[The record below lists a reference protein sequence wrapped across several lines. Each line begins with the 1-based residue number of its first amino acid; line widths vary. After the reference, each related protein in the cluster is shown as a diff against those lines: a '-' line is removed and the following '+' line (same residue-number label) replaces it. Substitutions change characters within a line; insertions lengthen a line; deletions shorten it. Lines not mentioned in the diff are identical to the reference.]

1 MVKIEMLVTR
11 YSRSHKLFYIV
22 SVNDIKN
29 TLDFVHDLSTYIQ
42 YFKSYMWI
50 SINSK
55 VDITSSLETANFAIT
70 SIRGSPTVDTSNIY
84 ECVSVF
90 YVIGK

>member
-1 MVKIEMLVTR
+1 MNIETLVTR

-22 SVNDIKN
+22 SVNDIEN
-29 TLDFVHDLSTYIQ
+29 TLDFFYDLSTYIQ

-55 VDITSSLETANFAIT
+55 LDITSNLEAANFALT
-70 SIRGSPTVDTSNIY
+70 SIRGSPTVETSNI
-84 ECVSVF
+84 
-90 YVIGK
+90 